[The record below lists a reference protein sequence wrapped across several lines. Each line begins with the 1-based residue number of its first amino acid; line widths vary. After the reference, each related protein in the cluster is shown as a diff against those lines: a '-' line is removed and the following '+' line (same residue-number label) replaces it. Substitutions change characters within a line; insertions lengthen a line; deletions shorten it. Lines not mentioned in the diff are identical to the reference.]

1 MFSPLR
7 SAVSPTS
14 LQTFVG
20 FLQNPI
26 PDRSRIRQ
34 SASRC
39 PSHDSKRGIF
49 FFITS
54 GVVFPFRSIIF
65 SICKSRSTQDAKNNR
80 WLTAIVVKALWLVYF
95 SQRAGFPT
103 CVMSTLVSRAVFD
116 KQYRMRRIWRK
127 PSKLKYQTRFLKMW
141 FFLWIRGFVYFF
153 SGDLNLQRINHNQS
167 PFLFIFKYGKKK
179 NKTGI

>member
-14 LQTFVG
+14 TNICGVSSKP
-20 FLQNPI
+20 NSR
-26 PDRSRIRQ
+26 DRSRIRQ

-39 PSHDSKRGIF
+39 PSHDSKRGFF

-65 SICKSRSTQDAKNNR
+65 SICKSRSTQDAKNKR

-116 KQYRMRRIWRK
+116 KQYRMQRIWRK
-127 PSKLKYQTRFLKMW
+127 PSKLKYQTRFPKMW
-141 FFLWIRGFVYFF
+141 FFLWIRGFVNFF
-153 SGDLNLQRINHNQS
+153 FRWSE
-167 PFLFIFKYGKKK
+167 FAK
-179 NKTGI
+179 NKS